1 MKKQQVEAVV
11 RETCPE
17 LMGLTFGCEVK
28 VNGVFYVLDS
38 NWAIETR
45 TGNNL
50 NEYKVITDQFNNWTE
65 IEDFEIIGHPIQVSN
80 VLRAIDSP
88 KFFID
93 TNGWIG
99 EMVSINPMK
108 CTRRI
113 KYNLSLPFSEQSE
126 EVYDFLHEL
135 LVTKD

>member
-1 MKKQQVEAVV
+1 MKKQQVEALV
-11 RETCPE
+11 REACPE
-17 LMGLTFGCEVK
+17 LMELTFGCEVK

-65 IEDFEIIGHPIQVSN
+65 IEDFEIIGHPIHLEN
-80 VLRAIDSP
+80 VLNALRKNKNCTDSDQFWLIEDCDS
-88 KFFID
+88 KNTYD
-93 TNGWIG
+93 MT
-99 EMVSINPMK
+99 
-108 CTRRI
+108 
-113 KYNLSLPFSEQSE
+113 LPFSEQSE
-126 EVYDFLHEL
+126 EVHDFLHEL